1 MKTDLVIL
9 LLSSFILGQMLGGCD
24 RSRHDEPAAQSL
36 TADAKDHDVRKAIES
51 ISDLLS
57 KAALENDFE
66 TQLKYFTEDA
76 IINPPLG
83 PEAKGKAEIRKGF
96 GKSREVGY
104 AVHSHN
110 TTTRDLWVCGD
121 RVYERGKW
129 GMSQSVAGSRIPKAY
144 HGSYFTIW
152 TVQKDGSY
160 LINYIIFTLDY
171 NPYEGH

>member
-1 MKTDLVIL
+1 MKSQPVIV
-9 LLSSFILGQMLGGCD
+9 LLSSIILGQTLGGCD
-24 RSRHDEPAAQSL
+24 KPVLDQAAPPSATVQTKDDE
-36 TADAKDHDVRKAIES
+36 VRKRIER

-83 PEAKGKAEIRKGF
+83 PEVRGKAEIRKGF
-96 GKSREVGY
+96 EKSREVGY

-129 GMSQSVAGSRIPKAY
+129 GMSQSVAGSKIPKAY

-152 TVQKDGSY
+152 IAQGDSSY
-160 LINYIIFTLDY
+160 LIDYIIFTLDY
-171 NPYEGH
+171 NPYEGQ